1 MRAVLTNP
9 VPQGRL
15 KITQDTVLGDSHLS
29 SRDQVALLGFQH
41 TLQRILINP
50 VQQERRI
57 YMFKLVDFP
66 VVFSLLS
73 LLVMWVAARLAASVP
88 NREKYLEGVRDNY
101 GVVFGATLTLLGL
114 IIGFTFSMAVGRFD
128 QRKSLEEEE
137 ANAIGTEY
145 VRADLLPA
153 ADAANIRT
161 LLKQY
166 LDERLRF
173 YSVINIHMSRLGQI
187 NETTSELQTKL
198 WNAVTVPAQA
208 APTPV
213 ISLAVSGMND

>member
-15 KITQDTVLGDSHLS
+15 KITQDTALGDSHPS
-29 SRDQVALLGFQH
+29 SRDQVALPGFQH
-41 TLQRILINP
+41 TLQRILIHP

-88 NREKYLEGVRDNY
+88 MREKYLEGVRDNY
-101 GVVFGATLTLLGL
+101 GVFFGAALTLLGL

-153 ADAANIRT
+153 ADAAKVRVLLRDYLEQRILYYQADDEKNLQDVNTRT
-161 LLKQY
+161 AQLQA
-166 LDERLRF
+166 
-173 YSVINIHMSRLGQI
+173 
-187 NETTSELQTKL
+187 EL
-198 WNAVTVPAQA
+198 WAAVE
-208 APTPV
+208 
-213 ISLAVSGMND
+213 